1 MNEIMK
7 KEFIYLNGSKSVEIE
22 YKIFNEGE
30 EKKSEPFKVFV
41 DGKEISAD
49 EIKDDVMNYATK
61 VKRGMYTQFLNNQFE
76 NLVLLSGA
84 GTSIGFG
91 NEERK
96 GKSMADLWD
105 AAVDE
110 VGEVEF
116 CKLLKA
122 IKYDVSLVNIDC
134 EEGCNAQ
141 SENRLILKGKDCSF
155 DRNLESVLSMAKPA
169 ITYLDN
175 EEIDVENLVDSI
187 KKMIKEACSLTLPE
201 EAPHLL
207 LLNKLTKRKV
217 TLPRF
222 KLFTLNYDLM
232 FEQAASKGN
241 FAVIDGFSFTSPRAF
256 SGRNF
261 DYDIVNRHKSRV
273 KEEDNFIQKV
283 FHLYK
288 PHGSLNWIS
297 ENGRIEQRENPENPL
312 MIYPN
317 SDKFESSYEQPY
329 FEMMSR
335 FQNSLREDNVLL
347 ITIGFSFGDKH
358 IVTAIKEAVE
368 QNPSFQLVIVSRSI
382 NETNKNMEQFIEAA
396 KTYSNIHIIAEE
408 FADFVKNYPDLKSYN
423 QEDSKRVEIK
433 LQN

>member
-1 MNEIMK
+1 MSRK
-7 KEFIYLNGSKSVEIE
+7 FIYLNGSKSVEVE
-22 YKIFNEGE
+22 YEGKE
-30 EKKSEPFKVFV
+30 VINLFI
-41 DGKEISAD
+41 DGKLHDFKED
-49 EIKDDVMNYATK
+49 ERPNPNKFAYAEE
-61 VKRGMYTQFLNNQFE
+61 VKRTKYTQFLNNQFE

-96 GKSMADLWD
+96 GKSMVDLWD

-110 VGEVEF
+110 VGELDF

-122 IKYDVSLVNIDC
+122 IKYHDSLVDIDC
-134 EEGCNAQ
+134 EERFKDGAVD
-141 SENRLILKGKDCSF
+141 RLVLKGEKCTF
-155 DRNLESVLSMAKPA
+155 NRNLESVLSMARPA
-169 ITYLDN
+169 IPYLN
-175 EEIDVENLVDSI
+175 KEEIDVEKCVESI
-187 KKMIKEACSLTLPE
+187 KKMIKKSCSLTLPE
-201 EAPHLL
+201 EAPHLQ

-232 FEQAASKGN
+232 FEQAASRGN
-241 FAVIDGFSFTSPRAF
+241 FAVIDGFSFTSPRVF

-261 DYDIVNRHKSRV
+261 DYDIVNRHKARV

-297 ENGRIEQRENPENPL
+297 KNGRIEQKENPENPL

-317 SDKFESSYEQPY
+317 SDKFESSYDQPY

-368 QNPSFQLVIVSRSI
+368 QNPSFQLVIVTRSI
-382 NETNKNMEQFIEAA
+382 NKTNKNMEPFIEAA

-423 QEDSKRVEIK
+423 QEDSKRVDIK